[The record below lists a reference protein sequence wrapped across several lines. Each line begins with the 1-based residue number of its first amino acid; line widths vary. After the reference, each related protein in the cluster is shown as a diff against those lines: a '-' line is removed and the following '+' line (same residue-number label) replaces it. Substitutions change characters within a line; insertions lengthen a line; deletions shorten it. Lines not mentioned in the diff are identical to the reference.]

1 MSNVINKEIKVCIV
15 DDHQLIING
24 LQKVFENS
32 SNISLLKAYTNGHEL
47 LQDLKLLQ
55 PDIVLLDIMMP
66 EINGI
71 DLCMAISKQYPGIK
85 MITLSNVDVLIQV
98 RKMLQIGCQ
107 GYLLKNASPDKI
119 VTAIETVYAEDRY
132 VDDQLQK
139 LLVDDMFKI
148 KRLSS
153 TIELTLREKEV
164 VALIL
169 NEHTNQ
175 EIADILCLSNRT
187 VENIRIAL
195 LQKLKVKNTAGLVRT
210 VLELGLMNNPNVASN

>member
-1 MSNVINKEIKVCIV
+1 MVSIV

-32 SNISLLKAYTNGHEL
+32 SSISLLKAYTNGNEL
-47 LQDLKLLQ
+47 LKDLKSQ
-55 PDIVLLDIMMP
+55 KPDVVLLDIMMP

-71 DLCMAISKQYPGIK
+71 DLCMAISKQYPNIK
-85 MITLSNVDVLIQV
+85 MIALSNVDVLIQV

-107 GYLLKNASPDKI
+107 GYLLKNSSPQKI
-119 VTAIETVYAEDRY
+119 VTAIETVHADDRY

-139 LLVDDMFKI
+139 MLVDDMFKV
-148 KRLSS
+148 KRLSA

-210 VLELGLMNNPNVASN
+210 VLELGLMNNAISN

>member
-1 MSNVINKEIKVCIV
+1 MSNVVNKDIMVSIV

-32 SNISLLKAYTNGHEL
+32 SSISLLKAYTNGNEL
-47 LQDLKLLQ
+47 LKDLKSQ
-55 PDIVLLDIMMP
+55 KPDVVLLDIMMP

-71 DLCMAISKQYPGIK
+71 DLCMAISKQYPNIK
-85 MITLSNVDVLIQV
+85 MIALSNVDVLIQV

-107 GYLLKNASPDKI
+107 GYLLKNSSPQKI
-119 VTAIETVYAEDRY
+119 VTAIETVHADDRY

-139 LLVDDMFKI
+139 MLVDDMFKV
-148 KRLSS
+148 KRLSA

-210 VLELGLMNNPNVASN
+210 VLELGLMNNAISN